1 MNRIISRS
9 FVVRLALSLA
19 LAGCLSG
26 NALAQQTGWPRSFSN
41 SGGSLV
47 LYQPQV
53 DDWKNYSVVNARSAF
68 ALTPTGGKECVGVVT
83 FTLQSVVDMDKHTVF
98 LYSPSITNIYLQPP
112 NTNSAPLESLVR
124 TFINPS
130 ATMNISIEK
139 LTASLQAEDC
149 ADARH
154 RG

>member
-1 MNRIISRS
+1 MANENPRFQLIFDHAFAKFIVIDLPRYAVPFLQRKLVGFRRLLIMNRIISRS

-83 FTLQSVVDMDKHTVF
+83 FTLQTVVDMDKHTVF
-98 LYSPSITNIYLQPP
+98 LYSPSITNIYL
-112 NTNSAPLESLVR
+112 
-124 TFINPS
+124 
-130 ATMNISIEK
+130 
-139 LTASLQAEDC
+139 
-149 ADARH
+149 
-154 RG
+154 